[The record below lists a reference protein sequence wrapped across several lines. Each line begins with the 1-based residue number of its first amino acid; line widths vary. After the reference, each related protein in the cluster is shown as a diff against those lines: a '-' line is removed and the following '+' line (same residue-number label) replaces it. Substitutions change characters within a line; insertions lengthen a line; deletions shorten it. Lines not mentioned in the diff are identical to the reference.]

1 MLKCLECGFESERL
15 QWSHFKYKCT
25 GRFKNGKEYQ
35 KVYPFAKLVDET
47 LAKKSAITL
56 KNLIQKYGPTEGQI
70 RWDNYRKKQAYT
82 NSYEYKKEK
91 YGWTKEQFDQY
102 NSSRSQT
109 LKKMITRYG
118 EVEGT
123 KKWQDYCERQAYT
136 NTKEYFIEKYGKEL
150 GYQKYLEINKSKSV
164 SNPNIL
170 SKKLG
175 ITINEAVDI
184 IVSRQKNLFSS
195 NLEKEFINL
204 IENNFGKLEHSS
216 ISKPFGKWSDYL
228 NTYVVYDIKHKNC
241 IIEFNGDYWHGNPK
255 IYKEDFIIRGISVK
269 DIQKR
274 DYLKLKTVEDL
285 GFKTLVVWEYDFKQ
299 DKQKTIEKVIQWIL
313 NEQQ

>member
-109 LKKMITRYG
+109 LEKMITRYG

-136 NTKEYFIEKYGKEL
+136 NTKEYFIEKYGKDL

-274 DYLKLKTVEDL
+274 DHLKLKTVEDL

-313 NEQQ
+313 KEQQ